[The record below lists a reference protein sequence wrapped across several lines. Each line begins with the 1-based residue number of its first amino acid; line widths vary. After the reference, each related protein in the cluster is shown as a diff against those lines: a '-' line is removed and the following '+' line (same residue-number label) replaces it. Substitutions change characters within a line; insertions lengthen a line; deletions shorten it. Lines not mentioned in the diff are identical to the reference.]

1 MTPPLIVPVSRVPIT
16 VRAATMGDY
25 PFIDRLQGMHSKALG
40 FMPKAQLEGKI
51 ARGEVLVAEDEARL
65 PIGYCISS
73 DRYFKH
79 DDVGIIYQMNVS
91 PGVQR
96 KLVGATLLRAV
107 FERAPYGCRLFC
119 CWCAQDLDANY
130 FWESLG
136 FVPLAFRAGA
146 GGKRTHIFWQRR
158 IREGDTTTP
167 YWFPAKTDGGHMR
180 EDRIVLPIPPGVHWK
195 DPMPILLPEAQKA
208 LPDSEVARAPR
219 PCRKKST
226 STGEAPVPQLMPPT
240 RRRVQ
245 FGAAPIAPAPEP
257 VAKTKP
263 AKQKREK
270 VKADPVLVAK
280 ARELRD
286 RWLEKVNEDPALL
299 LSGGAQ
305 GKYAVGR
312 ELTES
317 SSATPQLL
325 LPAA

>member
-1 MTPPLIVPVSRVPIT
+1 VTPPGAIVPVSRVPIT
-16 VRAATMGDY
+16 VRAATIGDY
-25 PFIDRLQGMHSKALG
+25 PFIDRLQDMHSKALG

-51 ARGEVLVAEDEARL
+51 ARGEVLVAEDDGTGGARL

-79 DDVGIIYQMNVS
+79 DDVGIIYQMNLS

-119 CWCAQDLDANY
+119 CWCAQDLNANH

-146 GGKRTHIFWQRR
+146 GGNGRRPQARVHIFWQRR

-208 LPDSEVARAPR
+208 LPD
-219 PCRKKST
+219 KSSGKMPKPHKT
-226 STGEAPVPQLMPPT
+226 PTLMPPT

-245 FGAAPIAPAPEP
+245 FGAAPITPAPEP

-263 AKQKREK
+263 AKPKREK

-286 RWLEKVNEDPALL
+286 RWLEKVNEDPSIL
-299 LSGGAQ
+299 LSE
-305 GKYAVGR
+305 GKYAVTR
-312 ELTES
+312 QLTPP
-317 SSATPQLL
+317 SAPPQAL